1 MTVSSEVNYIEYNGD
16 GVTTTFPI
24 PFYFIL
30 NSDISAQIADA
41 DGNITDLTYGVDYS
55 VTGAGSSSGGSATMN
70 AAYASGYK
78 ILFYREPPATQE
90 TAYYENGK
98 FPAKSHEKAL
108 DKLTMLIQSCF
119 SGLGLALRKP
129 SILASYYDALGN
141 RIRNLQDPTDSQDAS
156 TKNYVDSG
164 DANLQS
170 QIDANMRRVLRVPE
184 ESVNTLPP
192 IDARKNS
199 IFGWDSNGQS
209 FPLFAMT
216 DTADLAIKLA
226 SHVNGLGA
234 SLVGIEG
241 QGTVQDALFFMTP
254 MIAAADPAVG
264 VSDVYAKFG
273 TAMNAAIS
281 KAQKQGC
288 GLIFVPGGRYTLDV
302 TIAATLSRS
311 LTIMFSADA
320 YIQVNTPIDAFN
332 ININGNHLNIVAN
345 GARIMSNWGGT
356 DGTNVAAFRLKDA
369 TLDKSLS
376 VTDLKVGMADT
387 TSKFGYA
394 VYGSALNLPTF
405 HRCLLQGNV
414 GIYLES
420 ALLNGASAHAM
431 GPQIMFCEIYATTYC
446 VDIANQ
452 GLLGCEGIII
462 SGGEFISSGTAI
474 RINNAGL
481 SSSSYL
487 PPKCHITYMHINAYQ
502 GVYAK
507 DIQDLFVMGVEF
519 QSKHNAT
526 TVINGILELGGVQKL
541 HHHNNTYTSVAYS
554 GGTNANKAPAIYQ
567 FASTLTNAYFESTG
581 NIYQLDGMTNPAFA
595 FESTTN
601 ITSVISRDR
610 LQSLATWTTAAFN
623 DYVLMPPNAQIGDVG
638 AAAGLDYSSKGA
650 FSSGV
655 LALGRRPPQG
665 FVYNIGTSILPS
677 ASTVTQITFPSE
689 MVGKEV
695 TILLAAA
702 AVNFT
707 HGVNMVC
714 PDQKSIKMNLPN
726 VVKVFAINTTQCRI
740 IDVGGITSNHTDIT
754 APPSSTTSSG
764 YVGAEYYDSATGKF
778 YKYFETSGFSGWRYI
793 NTVAVGS

>member
-1 MTVSSEVNYIEYNGD
+1 MRLLHRATCTMAEVPLPTPTQASVPSTDIRNTVFAGAKLDEEVTGSGEYYTDRLGVNRLTNSGRNNQFNSAQVERANRFEQFLLSSGYVFLGDYEDGPFQISARNQYIRYDHQYYRLNAETDVGY
-16 GVTTTFPI
+16 TTTGT
-24 PFYFIL
+24 
-30 NSDISAQIADA
+30 DA
-41 DGNITDLTYGVDYS
+41 TSFANDVMHFVLMDGDTLRQDM
-55 VTGAGSSSGGSATMN
+55 SSHA
-70 AAYASGYK
+70 
-78 ILFYREPPATQE
+78 P
-90 TAYYENGK
+90 
-98 FPAKSHEKAL
+98 
-108 DKLTMLIQSCF
+108 
-119 SGLGLALRKP
+119 
-129 SILASYYDALGN
+129 
-141 RIRNLQDPTDSQDAS
+141 
-156 TKNYVDSG
+156 
-164 DANLQS
+164 
-170 QIDANMRRVLRVPE
+170 
-184 ESVNTLPP
+184 
-192 IDARKNS
+192 
-199 IFGWDSNGQS
+199 
-209 FPLFAMT
+209 
-216 DTADLAIKLA
+216 
-226 SHVNGLGA
+226 GLGA
-234 SLVGIEG
+234 SLSGLEG
-241 QGTVQDALFFMTP
+241 DGTVQDAIFFMTP
-254 MIAAADPAVG
+254 KIAAADPAVG

-288 GLIFVPGGRYTLDV
+288 GLIFVPGGQYTLDV

-320 YIQVNTPIDAFN
+320 HIQVKTPIDAFN

-345 GARIMSNWGGT
+345 GARIMSNWGGA

-507 DIQDLFVMGVEF
+507 DIQDLFVVGVEF

-554 GGTNANKAPAIYQ
+554 GGANANKAPAIYQ

-610 LQSLATWTTAAFN
+610 LQSLATWTTAAYN

-677 ASTVTQITFPSE
+677 SSTVTQITFPSD

-702 AVNFT
+702 AVDFT

-778 YKYFETSGFSGWRYI
+778 YKYFKTSGFSGWRYI

>member
-1 MTVSSEVNYIEYNGD
+1 MRLLHRATCTMAEVPLPTPTQASVPSTDIRNTVFAGAKLDEEVTGSGEYYTDRLGVNRLTNSGRNNQFNSAQVERANRFEQFLLSSGYVFLGDYEDGPFQISARNQYIRYDHQYYRLNAETDVGY
-16 GVTTTFPI
+16 TTTGT
-24 PFYFIL
+24 
-30 NSDISAQIADA
+30 DA
-41 DGNITDLTYGVDYS
+41 TSFANDVMHFVLMDGDTLRQDM
-55 VTGAGSSSGGSATMN
+55 SSHA
-70 AAYASGYK
+70 
-78 ILFYREPPATQE
+78 P
-90 TAYYENGK
+90 
-98 FPAKSHEKAL
+98 
-108 DKLTMLIQSCF
+108 
-119 SGLGLALRKP
+119 
-129 SILASYYDALGN
+129 
-141 RIRNLQDPTDSQDAS
+141 
-156 TKNYVDSG
+156 
-164 DANLQS
+164 
-170 QIDANMRRVLRVPE
+170 
-184 ESVNTLPP
+184 
-192 IDARKNS
+192 
-199 IFGWDSNGQS
+199 
-209 FPLFAMT
+209 
-216 DTADLAIKLA
+216 
-226 SHVNGLGA
+226 GLGA
-234 SLVGIEG
+234 SLSGLEG
-241 QGTVQDALFFMTP
+241 DGTVQDAIFFMTP
-254 MIAAADPAVG
+254 KIAAADPAVG

-320 YIQVNTPIDAFN
+320 HIQVNTPIDAFN

-345 GARIMSNWGGT
+345 GARIMSNWGGA

-507 DIQDLFVMGVEF
+507 DIQDLFVVGVEF

-554 GGTNANKAPAIYQ
+554 GGANANKAPAIYQ

-610 LQSLATWTTAAFN
+610 LQSLATWTTAAYN

-677 ASTVTQITFPSE
+677 SSTVTQITFPSE

-726 VVKVFAINTTQCRI
+726 VVKVFAINTIQCRI

-754 APPSSTTSSG
+754 APPTSTTSSG
-764 YVGAEYYDSATGKF
+764 YVGAEYYDSNTGNWW
-778 YKYFETSGFSGWRYI
+778 KYFVTSDFVGWRYI
-793 NTVAVGS
+793 KTFAVGS

>member
-1 MTVSSEVNYIEYNGD
+1 MAEVPLPTPTQASVPSTDIRNTVFAGAKLDEEVTGSGEYYTDRLGVNRLTNSGRNNQFNSAQVERANRFEQFLLSSGYVFLGDYEDGPFQISARNQYIRYDHQYYRLNAETDVGY
-16 GVTTTFPI
+16 TTTGT
-24 PFYFIL
+24 
-30 NSDISAQIADA
+30 DA
-41 DGNITDLTYGVDYS
+41 TSFANDVMHFVLMDGDTLRQDM
-55 VTGAGSSSGGSATMN
+55 SSHA
-70 AAYASGYK
+70 
-78 ILFYREPPATQE
+78 P
-90 TAYYENGK
+90 
-98 FPAKSHEKAL
+98 
-108 DKLTMLIQSCF
+108 
-119 SGLGLALRKP
+119 
-129 SILASYYDALGN
+129 
-141 RIRNLQDPTDSQDAS
+141 
-156 TKNYVDSG
+156 
-164 DANLQS
+164 
-170 QIDANMRRVLRVPE
+170 
-184 ESVNTLPP
+184 
-192 IDARKNS
+192 
-199 IFGWDSNGQS
+199 
-209 FPLFAMT
+209 
-216 DTADLAIKLA
+216 
-226 SHVNGLGA
+226 GLGA
-234 SLVGIEG
+234 SLSGLEG
-241 QGTVQDALFFMTP
+241 DGTVQDAIFFMTP
-254 MIAAADPAVG
+254 KIAAADPAVG

-273 TAMNAAIS
+273 TVMNAAIS

-345 GARIMSNWGGT
+345 GARIMSNWGGA

-387 TSKFGYA
+387 TSKFGYT

-431 GPQIMFCEIYATTYC
+431 GPQIMFCEIYATKYC

-474 RINNAGL
+474 RINNTGL

-502 GVYAK
+502 GLYAK

-526 TVINGILELGGVQKL
+526 TVVNGILELGGVQKL

-567 FASTLTNAYFESTG
+567 FASTLTNAYFKSSG
-581 NIYQLDGMTNPAFA
+581 NIFQLDGMTNPPFA
-595 FESTTN
+595 FEGTSNISTVE
-601 ITSVISRDR
+601 SSDDR
-610 LQSLATWTTAAFN
+610 LQALSTWTTAEFN
-623 DYVLMPPNAQIGDVG
+623 GYVRLPGHTAIGDVG
-638 AAAGLDYSSKGA
+638 AAAGLDYSSAGA

-655 LALGRRPPQG
+655 LALGRRPAQG

-764 YVGAEYYDSATGKF
+764 YVGAEYYDSNTGNWW
-778 YKYFETSGFSGWRYI
+778 KYFVTSDFVGWRYI
-793 NTVAVGS
+793 KTFAVGS